1 VKLLRIQHLV
11 ILFALVLVAAPPL
24 AGTALGQA
32 ATETPAATSTPAPG
46 GTATPATSATGTPV
60 PAASISTSP
69 SQAAAGTSVTVNG
82 TGFQPGETV
91 NVSFNGNQVGTP
103 TADTSGNFSQGF
115 TVPSNLAPGN
125 FGLVATGQ
133 RSNRTANA
141 SFTVSTSAAGITLSA
156 TQGAAGSAF
165 SLTASG
171 FRPGETV
178 NVTFNGTN
186 IGSETADVNGG
197 ITTNLTVPSIA
208 PGQYNVVATGETS
221 GTTQSANYTVIA
233 ATPAA
238 TPAATAQATA
248 SPAATAQPTA
258 NAAAAGNAPA
268 VAHDDRYFSQTGYRV
283 DNDQVWTFFQQYGGI
298 NAFGYPTSRT
308 FTFLGCP
315 VQFFQRQIIQ
325 VCSGQGAALINMLDP
340 EIFPYTKVNGSTFP
354 GPDDQLKASTPPVS
368 DPNYAANITTFVQ
381 QNVPDTANG
390 QPVNFL
396 QQFNQLGG
404 LNIWGAPISH
414 PAPDPSNGNFVY
426 QRFQRGIMHY
436 IAGQGT
442 ESILLADYLKAI
454 IMNQNVPSDLLA
466 QAQGSK
472 FFNQYCPGSDLWLCR
487 PADLSGTDFTFAF
500 VQG

>member
-1 VKLLRIQHLV
+1 VKLLRIQNLV
-11 ILFALVLVAAPPL
+11 ILLALLLIAAPPL
-24 AGTALGQA
+24 AGIAFGQA
-32 ATETPAATSTPAPG
+32 ATDTPTSGTP
-46 GTATPATSATGTPV
+46 TATTAPATSATGTPT
-60 PAASISTSP
+60 PNASISTSP

-82 TGFQPGETV
+82 TGFQPGEQV

-103 TADTSGNFSQGF
+103 TADTSGNFSQSF
-115 TVPSNLAPGN
+115 TVPSSLAPGN

-133 RSNRTANA
+133 KSNRTANA
-141 SFTVSTSAAGITLSA
+141 TFTVSTSAAGITLS
-156 TQGAAGSAF
+156 TSQGAAGSAF
-165 SLTASG
+165 TVTASG
-171 FRPGETV
+171 FRPGEQV
-178 NVTFNGTN
+178 NLTFNGTN

-197 ITTNLTVPSIA
+197 ISTNLTVPTIA
-208 PGQYNVVATGETS
+208 AGQYDVVATGQTS
-221 GTTQSANYTVIA
+221 GTTQKASFTVIA

-238 TPAATAQATA
+238 TAQPTAAAT
-248 SPAATAQPTA
+248 PAATAQPTA
-258 NAAAAGNAPA
+258 NAAAAANAPA

-283 DNDQVWTFFQQYGGI
+283 DNDQVWGFFQQYGGI

-354 GPDDQLKASTPPVS
+354 APDDQLKASTPPVS
-368 DPNYAANITTFVQ
+368 DPNYAADITNFVQ
-381 QNVPDTANG
+381 QNVPDNSNG

-396 QQFNQLGG
+396 QQFNNLGG
-404 LNIWGAPISH
+404 LTIWGAPISK

-454 IMNQNVPSDLLA
+454 IMNQNVPADLLA
-466 QAQGSK
+466 QSQGSK

>member
-1 VKLLRIQHLV
+1 MQHLV
-11 ILFALVLVAAPPL
+11 ILFALGLVAAPPL
-24 AGTALGQA
+24 AATALGQA
-32 ATETPAATSTPAPG
+32 ATDTPAATSTPASTPAPG
-46 GTATPATSATGTPV
+46 ATATPGTSATATPAPTAGL
-60 PAASISTSP
+60 STSP

-82 TGFQPGETV
+82 TGFQAGETV
-91 NVSFNGNQVGTP
+91 TVSFNGNQVGTP
-103 TADTSGNFSQGF
+103 TADSSGNFNMSF

-125 FGLVATGQ
+125 FGLVAKGQ
-133 RSNRTANA
+133 TSNRTANA

-156 TQGAAGSAF
+156 NQGAAGSAF

-178 NVTFNGTN
+178 NITFNGTN

-197 ITTNLTVPSIA
+197 ISTNLTVPNIA
-208 PGQYNVVATGETS
+208 PAQYNVVATGQTS

-238 TPAATAQATA
+238 TAQPTA

-258 NAAAAGNAPA
+258 SPAANPAGNAPQ
-268 VAHDDRYFSQTGYRV
+268 VTHDDRYFQQTGYRV

-298 NAFGYPTSRT
+298 SAFGYPTSRT

-368 DPNYAANITTFVQ
+368 DPNYSANITTFVQ
-381 QNVPDTANG
+381 QNVPDNANG

-396 QQFNQLGG
+396 QQFNNLGG
-404 LNIWGAPISH
+404 LTIWGAPISH

-454 IMNQNVPSDLLA
+454 IMNQNVPADLLA

>member
-11 ILFALVLVAAPPL
+11 ILFALALVAAPPL

-32 ATETPAATSTPAPG
+32 ATNTPTATTATNTPAPG
-46 GTATPATSATGTPV
+46 GTATTTPV
-60 PAASISTSP
+60 PGAGLSTSP
-69 SQAAAGTSVTVNG
+69 SQAAAGTSVTANG

-103 TADTSGNFSQGF
+103 TADSSGNFSQGF

-125 FGLVATGQ
+125 YGLVATGQ
-133 RSNRTANA
+133 RSGKTANA
-141 SFTVSTSAAGITLSA
+141 SFTVSTAAAGITLSA

-178 NVTFNGTN
+178 NITFNGTN

-197 ITTNLTVPSIA
+197 ISTNLTVPSIA
-208 PGQYNVVATGETS
+208 PGQYNVVATGQTS
-221 GTTQSANYTVIA
+221 GTTQSANYTIIA
-233 ATPAA
+233 GTPAA

-258 NAAAAGNAPA
+258 SPNANAAANAPA
-268 VAHDDRYFSQTGYRV
+268 MTHDDRYFSQTGYRV
-283 DNDQVWTFFQQYGGI
+283 DNDQVWSFFQQYGGI

-354 GPDDQLKASTPPVS
+354 GPDDQLKSSTPPVS

-381 QNVPDTANG
+381 QNVPDNANG

-396 QQFNQLGG
+396 QQFNNLGG
-404 LNIWGAPISH
+404 LNLWGAPISH

-454 IMNQNVPSDLLA
+454 IMNQNVPADLLS
-466 QAQGSK
+466 QSQGSK